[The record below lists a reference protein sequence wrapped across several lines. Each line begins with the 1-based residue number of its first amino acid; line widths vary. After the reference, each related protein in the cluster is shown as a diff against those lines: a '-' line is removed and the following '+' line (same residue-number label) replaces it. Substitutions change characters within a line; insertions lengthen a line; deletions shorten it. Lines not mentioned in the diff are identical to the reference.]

1 MIYMKRNIVI
11 SVLMFALSVANT
23 IAQNNQAAS
32 STDGASI
39 PSGTAVQVRLNQ
51 VMSSDKAQIGERFT
65 GVLVNSLYV
74 NSTTS
79 FPPGSAVE
87 GRVIS
92 IKDSG
97 RMSNPGEMELA
108 IDAVRSGNMSASLN
122 VNPYTAKG
130 DSHTGSNVGKMAA
143 GAGIGAVIGAIAGG
157 GKGAAIGA
165 GVGGAAGAGTAA
177 ATGKKPA
184 KIDAESVLQF
194 ILATDAQVMILQAQ
208 TGNTRNVPAD
218 APDLTGDAG
227 PRTEGPQ
234 RNEGPNLARR
244 PARGAPNGGAAQD
257 NNQSFNPQTVDD
269 IQNCFNTRA
278 DEIPASFI
286 RKDRNAPPNG
296 YARGDLLSA
305 DDMDRARMM
314 PDVCAGAVPKLSGN
328 RMVVVLN
335 AQVMLLNS
343 AHRVLDVFSV
353 Q

>member
-1 MIYMKRNIVI
+1 
-11 SVLMFALSVANT
+11 
-23 IAQNNQAAS
+23 
-32 STDGASI
+32 
-39 PSGTAVQVRLNQ
+39 
-51 VMSSDKAQIGERFT
+51 
-65 GVLVNSLYV
+65 
-74 NSTTS
+74 
-79 FPPGSAVE
+79 
-87 GRVIS
+87 
-92 IKDSG
+92 
-97 RMSNPGEMELA
+97 MSNPGEMELVVDA
-108 IDAVRSGNMSASLN
+108 IRSGNMSANLN
-122 VNPYTAKG
+122 VNPHTAKG
-130 DSHTGSNVGKMAA
+130 GSHTGSNLGKTGA

-165 GVGGAAGAGTAA
+165 GAGGAVGAGTAA

-184 KIDAESVLQF
+184 KIDAEAVIQF
-194 ILATDAQVMILQAQ
+194 VLATDAQVTFLQ

-227 PRTEGPQ
+227 PRRGD
-234 RNEGPNLARR
+234 GPNLGRR
-244 PARGAPNGGAAQD
+244 PAREEPNGAERD
-257 NNQSFNPQTVDD
+257 NNQSFNSQTVSD

-305 DDMDRARMM
+305 EDMDRARMM
-314 PDVCAGAVPKLSGN
+314 PDVCAGAVPKLSSS
-328 RMVVVLN
+328 RMIVVLN